1 MRFLHLSDLHI
12 GKIVNGFS
20 MVEDQINIL
29 EQIVK
34 ITAEQAVDA
43 VLLSGDI
50 YDRAA
55 PSEEA
60 MRIFDRFLTELAAD
74 GRPVLMISGNHDSAG
89 RLTFGSEIFRTRQI
103 YMSGSLAD
111 ALTPVRLADAY
122 GEVCFYLL
130 PFTKPV
136 HVRAAIAG
144 ADAGEMMQTVADAA
158 QTGMQEGA
166 RTAQTDADA
175 EQAAQT
181 DTQEDAQMAQTV
193 VQDAGDLHTYQQAID
208 YVIRQMDPDPAV
220 RNVILAHQ
228 FVTGASR
235 SDSETV
241 SVGGTDNIDTS
252 LFDAFDYAALGHIH
266 GPQSVGRKTVRY
278 CGTPLKYS
286 FSEADQQKSVTIV
299 EMKEKGNVTVETVP
313 LTPLHD
319 LRRIRGTYEELTLRA
334 NYIHTNTDD
343 YLHVT
348 LTDEED
354 VPDAMSRLSVIYP
367 HIMQLSYDNRR
378 TAKNAQIDGG
388 ADAVR
393 TKSVPELI
401 GEFYELQNNQAMS
414 DTQAAYVRALT
425 EDA

>member
-1 MRFLHLSDLHI
+1 MRFIHLSDLHI
-12 GKIVNGFS
+12 GKTVNGLS
-20 MVEDQINIL
+20 MVEDQIFIFDRIM
-29 EQIVK
+29 EI
-34 ITAEQAVDA
+34 IDEQAVDA

-60 MRIFDRFLTELAAD
+60 VRIFDRFLTDLAAD

-89 RLTFGSEIFRTRQI
+89 RLTFGSALFKEQRI
-103 YMSGSLAD
+103 YMAGSPAD

-136 HVRAAIAG
+136 HVRAAFEGDCG
-144 ADAGEMMQTVADAA
+144 AE
-158 QTGMQEGA
+158 
-166 RTAQTDADA
+166 
-175 EQAAQT
+175 
-181 DTQEDAQMAQTV
+181 
-193 VQDAGDLHTYQQAID
+193 DLHTYQEAIA
-208 YVIRQMDPDPAV
+208 YVIRQMNPDPAA

-228 FVTGASR
+228 FVTGAAR

-266 GPQSVGRKTVRY
+266 GPQSVGRETVRY

-299 EMKEKGNVTVETVP
+299 EMREKGNVTVETVP
-313 LTPLHD
+313 LMALRD

-334 NYIHTNTDD
+334 NYIHTNTED

-367 HIMQLSYDNRR
+367 NIMQLAYDNRR
-378 TAKNAQIDGG
+378 TAYNERVEGAAGAQ
-388 ADAVR
+388 
-393 TKSVPELI
+393 TKSIPELI

-414 DTQAAYVRALT
+414 GEQEAYVRALA
-425 EDA
+425 EDAL